1 MTYEGLVPGPAMEQF
16 VPRVFGFRIHPISN
30 SLPKHHSAVTDF
42 NVGNGALVGK
52 NVGVS
57 DFGSGS
63 VMIAAPPHGSE
74 SNHAP
79 ISRAKSVFLKAK
91 TTSTSGGGG
100 NGKGVAS
107 SSGGNLGPHGFSASA
122 ATSLSAQALGQAA
135 GADSHNSVSEETVNA
150 GKNDHQLQA
159 SSDPNGNMEGVVAAE
174 EVSSESRKGSRQGSG
189 SGSGNSN
196 SNGSRHGHG
205 QGHRHGYLHSHKASG
220 GHAGESSGR
229 HPKREKDMTGINDEE
244 DGQVKRSKSVV

>member
-1 MTYEGLVPGPAMEQF
+1 M
-16 VPRVFGFRIHPISN
+16 PRVFGFRIHPISN